1 LPTDAVELGK
11 SRLVE
16 PERGMAAHDFAGVS
30 RAIVRDV
37 RIT

>member
-1 LPTDAVELGK
+1 VELGR

-16 PERGMAAHDFAGVS
+16 PERGMAAHDFAGVG
-30 RAIVRDV
+30 RTVVRGV